1 MPFYPRPFFFFDNCL
16 QLLHALMGNCIHLS
30 SPGGGSPKPELFT
43 PCALPVGRTTY
54 SKLRPLPINSQPSC
68 GLKARAVKYITVMHL
83 YPQTFF
89 FLYADFTVWSPV
101 SGLYHTCNEGP
112 DEVRVQIHR
121 QYSFILYLLRR
132 KSIAVPVEDQ
142 CKLVNCLSPY
152 LAHVPLPHQTP
163 SFPSRTRNP
172 IFCISPTARPFVF
185 LGLLP

>member
-16 QLLHALMGNCIHLS
+16 QLLPALMGNCIHLS

-132 KSIAVPVEDQ
+132 KSIAVPGEDQ
-142 CKLVNCLSPY
+142 CKLVTVLGTCPTPTSDTFLSVRY
-152 LAHVPLPHQTP
+152 LQSYFLHQ
-163 SFPSRTRNP
+163 SHRSVV
-172 IFCISPTARPFVF
+172 CIPWSPAVA
-185 LGLLP
+185 